1 MQEVQIGG
9 WSRQRGHKLQ
19 EPISKIIKAKMTGG
33 MAQMVELL
41 PTKHARPKIKK
52 KRRKNAGGPGA
63 RTRDSCLLARAPP
76 LGLCCAP
83 ALLFVYCF

>member
-52 KRRKNAGGPGA
+52 KKKEG
-63 RTRDSCLLARAPP
+63 RTQAV
-76 LGLCCAP
+76 LGLEPETRAC
-83 ALLFVYCF
+83 